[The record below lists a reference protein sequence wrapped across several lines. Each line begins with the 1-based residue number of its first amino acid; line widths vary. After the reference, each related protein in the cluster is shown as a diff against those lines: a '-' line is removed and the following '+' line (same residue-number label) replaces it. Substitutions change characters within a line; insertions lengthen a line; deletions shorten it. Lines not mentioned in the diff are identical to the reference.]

1 MYVCVSVTLL
11 NKGLQKELYLMYIIA
26 NFVIRYFKK
35 CCSSDF
41 HIVLVF
47 QLFICHV
54 HYTQDNFGTKKTEAN
69 IT

>member
-1 MYVCVSVTLL
+1 MSVCASVTLL
-11 NKGLQKELYLMYIIA
+11 NNELQKELYLMYVIA
-26 NFVIRYFKK
+26 NFVICYFKK

-47 QLFICHV
+47 QLFICHD
-54 HYTQDNFGTKKTEAN
+54 HYTQNIVTKKSEVN